1 MSRKTTTAAKT
12 IVRTPIDEDKFIKVW
27 ARVSRDGGSLQD
39 VAEEIGCSY
48 AGAKNK
54 AEKLVEDG
62 VKLPELKKGRG
73 PKKRDVEALNAA
85 LKNELSKK

>member
-1 MSRKTTTAAKT
+1 MAKEKIT
-12 IVRTPIDEDKFIKVW
+12 RTPIDEGEFIKVW
-27 ARVSRDGGSLQD
+27 ARVHKDGGSLQD

-62 VKLPELKKGRG
+62 VKLPELKRGRG
-73 PKKRDVEALNAA
+73 PKKRDVDALNALIKA
-85 LKNELSKK
+85 ELAKK

>member
-1 MSRKTTTAAKT
+1 MSRKTTTTKT
-12 IVRTPIDEDKFIKVW
+12 IVRTPIDEDQFIKVW
-27 ARVSRDGGSLQD
+27 ARVSKEGGSLQD

-85 LKNELSKK
+85 LKNELAKK